1 MADKKDKVLTIDNS
15 NALPILIA
23 ERILRSANFQWQTKD
38 GRIIYIKDMSDTH
51 LDNTIKMLER
61 VRKDYATML
70 EIGATEA
77 DIY

>member
-1 MADKKDKVLTIDNS
+1 MADKKIRVLSIEHP

-38 GRIIYIKDMSDTH
+38 GTRIYLKDMGDTH

-61 VRKDYATML
+61 MKNDYSYMEYSEL
-70 EIGATEA
+70 DME
-77 DIY
+77 D